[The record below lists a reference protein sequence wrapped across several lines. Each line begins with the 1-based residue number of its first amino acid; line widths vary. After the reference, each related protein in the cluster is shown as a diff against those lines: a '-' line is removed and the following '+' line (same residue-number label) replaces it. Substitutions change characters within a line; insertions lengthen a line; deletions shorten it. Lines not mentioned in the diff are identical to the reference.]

1 MRVPAGLAAS
11 VVWLIS
17 LIPSAAVADK
27 ELGDYV
33 AIRAIGGISTVDG
46 FSENASGPLI
56 ENNTDDLVAGIGIA
70 LGYDWAAKGLNLRS
84 EIAYHYRFRFD
95 FDVRIDDGVSGDG
108 FENNLSTHV
117 VLVNLFYDIDLG
129 ADWRPYV
136 GVGVGWARNV
146 SDVERTPLIAGASEQ
161 REDTSDNIAWTA
173 GLGVAYRWSDTWRF
187 ELGYRYIDLGTVE
200 MGPFANGTV
209 VEAEDYVSH
218 DIVLG
223 VQWRF

>member
-1 MRVPAGLAAS
+1 MKVRAGLAAG

-17 LIPSAAVADK
+17 LLPSAAIATEK
-27 ELGDYV
+27 SGDYLAV
-33 AIRAIGGISTVDG
+33 RAIGGISMVDG
-46 FSENASGPLI
+46 ITENASGPI
-56 ENNTDDLVAGIGIA
+56 NKNDDDDLVGGIGVAI
-70 LGYDWAAKGLNLRS
+70 GYDWSVKGIPLRS
-84 EIAYHYRFRFD
+84 EIAYHHRFRFD

-117 VLVNLFYDIDLG
+117 LLVNLFYDIDLG